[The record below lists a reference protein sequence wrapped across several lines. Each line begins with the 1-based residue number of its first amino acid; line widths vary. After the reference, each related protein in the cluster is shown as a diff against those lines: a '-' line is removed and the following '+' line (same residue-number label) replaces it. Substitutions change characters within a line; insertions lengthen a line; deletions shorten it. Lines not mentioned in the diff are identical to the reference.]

1 MLRMRMMMK
10 QKRQLKRK

>member
-1 MLRMRMMMK
+1 MMK